1 MYNKWRDLKDSENP
15 VFFVFNTHGIRSMLL
30 CKTGKFSVISKEPI
44 YRQHSQ
50 MYFENL
56 RKS

>member
-1 MYNKWRDLKDSENP
+1 MKDEAY
-15 VFFVFNTHGIRSMLL
+15 GIRSMLL

-56 RKS
+56 RKSWEWIKKTESMAIFWM

>member
-1 MYNKWRDLKDSENP
+1 MKDEA
-15 VFFVFNTHGIRSMLL
+15 HGIRSMLL

-56 RKS
+56 RKSWEWIKKTESMIIFWM